1 MLFFIQF
8 ISSVL
13 ATDIEEKGILELME
27 KNIKRNKTLLNGEI
41 NVRALNFKSELNK
54 RDDLSNIEVVLAG
67 DVIYDDDI
75 TEDFIKFIVNLH
87 NKVTCDTLKYVVA
100 LEKRFVFTVD
110 DLDTVAPAH
119 DFFIHQLEHF
129 NVNNKTHKITINYI
143 HLDFPQYF
151 CYERSKD
158 MVMLEIVCELKE

>member
-1 MLFFIQF
+1 MFFLL
-8 ISSVL
+8 SVL

-27 KNIKRNKTLLNGEI
+27 KNIKRNKDLLKGDI
-41 NVRALNFKSELNK
+41 DVKALDFKSDLMQ
-54 RDDLSNIEVVLAG
+54 RDDLKNIEIVLAG

-87 NKVTCDTLKYVVA
+87 NKVTCDILKFIVA
-100 LEKRFVFTVD
+100 LEKRFVFTLA

-119 DFFIHQLEHF
+119 DFFVDQLKNF
-129 NVNNKTHKITINYI
+129 NTNNNTHKITTQIMD
-143 HLDFPQYF
+143 LDFPQHF

-158 MVMLEIVCELKE
+158 MVMLEISCEIKE